1 MSQRQS
7 SEQQTLAVIFGGPSV
22 EHTISVRSARAVI
35 AAADSDR
42 WRAVPIAV
50 TREARWLSPA
60 DSIAL
65 LARIDAGAPEEV
77 GAEQTLSALEAAA
90 HVAGCDVAFPLVHGA
105 WGEDGVVQGFLET
118 LGVPYVGAGVA
129 ASALAMNK
137 AASKPILRAAG
148 IPVAPSISVALAGW
162 RDDPLG
168 SQRAASELGYPLFVK
183 PANGGSSIGISRVES
198 REELTNAFE
207 AAFEC
212 DQTALVEQGMV
223 DAREIECGVLG
234 GEMSGAIGG
243 VRPSASVLGEIRTT
257 RSFYDYAAKYEDPAT
272 ELIVPAELDPAIA
285 ERIRE
290 YSLAAF
296 EAIGAHGMARADFL
310 LSPDEQIWL
319 GELNTI
325 PGFTSV
331 SMYPL
336 LWEARGVPLREL
348 ISRLVELA
356 FERKAASGAVS
367 GAAR

>member
-1 MSQRQS
+1 M
-7 SEQQTLAVIFGGPSV
+7 
-22 EHTISVRSARAVI
+22 
-35 AAADSDR
+35 
-42 WRAVPIAV
+42 
-50 TREARWLSPA
+50 
-60 DSIAL
+60 
-65 LARIDAGAPEEV
+65 
-77 GAEQTLSALEAAA
+77 
-90 HVAGCDVAFPLVHGA
+90 
-105 WGEDGVVQGFLET
+105 
-118 LGVPYVGAGVA
+118 PYVGAGVA

-148 IPVAPSISVALAGW
+148 IPVAPSITVPGTGW
-162 RDDPLG
+162 REDPLG

-183 PANGGSSIGISRVES
+183 PANGGSSIGITRVES
-198 REELTNAFE
+198 REELADAFE

-234 GEMSGAIGG
+234 GDMSG
-243 VRPSASVLGEIRTT
+243 VRASASVLGEIRTT
-257 RSFYDYAAKYEDPAT
+257 RSFYDYAAKYEDPST

-285 ERIRE
+285 GQIRE

-296 EAIGAHGMARADFL
+296 DAIGAHGMARADFL
-310 LSPDEQIWL
+310 LGPDGQIWL

-356 FERKAASGAVS
+356 LERHAESG

>member
-1 MSQRQS
+1 MSERQRNERQS
-7 SEQQTLAVIFGGPSV
+7 LAVIFGGPSV

-35 AAADSDR
+35 AAADTDG

-60 DSIAL
+60 ESIKL

-77 GAEQTLSALEAAA
+77 GAEQTLSALEAAP
-90 HVAGCDVAFPLVHGA
+90 HVAGCDAAFPLVHGA

-148 IPVAPSISVALAGW
+148 IPVAPSITVPQAGW
-162 RDDPLG
+162 REDPLG

-183 PANGGSSIGISRVES
+183 PANGGSSIGITRVES
-198 REELTNAFE
+198 REDLADAFE

-243 VRPSASVLGEIRTT
+243 VRASASVLGEIRTT
-257 RSFYDYAAKYEDPAT
+257 RSFYDYAAKYEDPST

-285 ERIRE
+285 GRIRE

-296 EAIGAHGMARADFL
+296 DAIGAHGMARADFL
-310 LSPDEQIWL
+310 LGPGEQIWL

-356 FERKAASGAVS
+356 LERNAVSGAVS

>member
-7 SEQQTLAVIFGGPSV
+7 SERQSDERQSLAVIFGGPSV

-35 AAADSDR
+35 AAADSER
-42 WRAVPIAV
+42 WCAVPIAV

-60 DSIAL
+60 ESVKL

-77 GAEQTLSALEAAA
+77 GAEQTLSALEAAPY
-90 HVAGCDVAFPLVHGA
+90 VAGCDAAFPLVHGA

-148 IPVAPSISVALAGW
+148 IPVAPSITVPGTGW
-162 RDDPLG
+162 REDPLG

-198 REELTNAFE
+198 REDLADAFE

-234 GEMSGAIGG
+234 GDMSG
-243 VRPSASVLGEIRTT
+243 VRPSASVLGEIRTA
-257 RSFYDYAAKYEDPAT
+257 RSFYDYAAKYEDPST

-285 ERIRE
+285 GQIRE

-296 EAIGAHGMARADFL
+296 DAIGAHGMARADFL
-310 LSPDEQIWL
+310 LGPDEQIWL

-336 LWEARGVPLREL
+336 LWGARGVPLREL

-356 FERKAASGAVS
+356 LERHAES

>member
-35 AAADSDR
+35 AAADRER

-60 DSIAL
+60 ESVKL
-65 LARIDAGAPEEV
+65 LARIDAGASEEV
-77 GAEQTLSALEAAA
+77 GAEQTLSAIEAAP
-90 HVAGCDVAFPLVHGA
+90 HVAACDAAFPLVHGA

-148 IPVAPSISVALAGW
+148 IPVAPSITVPLGGW
-162 RDDPLG
+162 REDPLG

-198 REELTNAFE
+198 REELADAFE
-207 AAFEC
+207 TAFEC

-223 DAREIECGVLG
+223 DAREIECGVL
-234 GEMSGAIGG
+234 GG

-257 RSFYDYAAKYEDPAT
+257 RSFYDYAAKYEDPST

-296 EAIGAHGMARADFL
+296 DAIGAHGMARADFL
-310 LSPDEQIWL
+310 LGPDEQIWL

-356 FERKAASGAVS
+356 LERNEVSGAASGA
-367 GAAR
+367 AR

>member
-1 MSQRQS
+1 M
-7 SEQQTLAVIFGGPSV
+7 
-22 EHTISVRSARAVI
+22 
-35 AAADSDR
+35 
-42 WRAVPIAV
+42 
-50 TREARWLSPA
+50 
-60 DSIAL
+60 
-65 LARIDAGAPEEV
+65 
-77 GAEQTLSALEAAA
+77 
-90 HVAGCDVAFPLVHGA
+90 
-105 WGEDGVVQGFLET
+105 
-118 LGVPYVGAGVA
+118 
-129 ASALAMNK
+129 
-137 AASKPILRAAG
+137 
-148 IPVAPSISVALAGW
+148 
-162 RDDPLG
+162 
-168 SQRAASELGYPLFVK
+168 FVK

-198 REELTNAFE
+198 REDLADAFE

-234 GEMSGAIGG
+234 GAMGG
-243 VRPSASVLGEIRTT
+243 VRASASVLGEIRTT
-257 RSFYDYAAKYEDPAT
+257 ARSFYDYAAKYEDPST

-285 ERIRE
+285 GQIRE

-296 EAIGAHGMARADFL
+296 DAIGAHGMARADFL
-310 LSPDEQIWL
+310 LGPDGQIWL

-356 FERKAASGAVS
+356 LERNEVSGAVG